1 MKQAL
6 QPQQA
11 STLKSTLRSRM
22 AALREEIRQDLLKSD
37 DDRARLLA
45 DRVGDLEDDSLA
57 DLIIDLD
64 LAEIDRDLE
73 ELRDVEAALDRMQ
86 QGAYGVCAT
95 CSGEIPYERL
105 AAYPTA
111 KRCQRCQRI
120 HEQTYAHKATPTL

>member
-1 MKQAL
+1 MKQL
-6 QPQQA
+6 LEPQQA
-11 STLKSTLRSRM
+11 ATLKATLRARM
-22 AALREEIRQDLLKSD
+22 AALREEIRQDLLKCE

-45 DRVGDLEDDSLA
+45 DRVRDLADESVA

-73 ELRDVEAALDRMQ
+73 ELRDVEAALSRMQ
-86 QGAYGVCAT
+86 QGAYGGCVT
-95 CSGEIPYERL
+95 CSGAIPYERL

-120 HEQTYAHKATPTL
+120 REQTYAHKATPTL